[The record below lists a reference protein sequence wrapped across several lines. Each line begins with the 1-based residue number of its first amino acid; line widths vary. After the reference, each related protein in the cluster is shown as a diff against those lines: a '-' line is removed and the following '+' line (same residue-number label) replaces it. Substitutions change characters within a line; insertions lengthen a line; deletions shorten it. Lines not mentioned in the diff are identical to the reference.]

1 MHFFFAIFH
10 RVFRRRSREGRS
22 YCNILTEVA
31 DPPLVRLGCRSI
43 GTQTRSSATLCS
55 SVLCFPLAF
64 VRWATIPSPPQR
76 ISFNR
81 HYVWREYLLPRSGVG
96 GMTYGT
102 WYSHAVVGQ
111 EVPRNRGDMHPASLS
126 PHIMSTKG
134 APYTRQRSQ
143 CGERNSTSPASSHL
157 IWKSIRTLSRP
168 CQTITQNA
176 VDP

>member
-1 MHFFFAIFH
+1 MHRAGWRIQRRGKGKGRGRPTPKLWDRATGACVRTFRTSALICTDSVRLYFLNAIFFAIFH

-22 YCNILTEVA
+22 YCDILTEVA

-111 EVPRNRGDMHPASLS
+111 EVPRNRGDF
-126 PHIMSTKG
+126 
-134 APYTRQRSQ
+134 
-143 CGERNSTSPASSHL
+143 
-157 IWKSIRTLSRP
+157 
-168 CQTITQNA
+168 
-176 VDP
+176 V